1 MLQIFACICIRDI
14 DLQFSFFLFVVSL
27 SGFGIRTMVA
37 LENEFGR
44 LLSSVVWK
52 SLRRIVIN
60 FLYVWKSFPEKPPGP
75 RLWFVR
81 SVVITDLISVLVIT
95 VFRLFVSSWSNLGGV
110 YVSRSLYISS
120 RFSNLLAHDCNI
132 LIICISVILVII
144 SPFSFPI
151 LSIWVLFFLNE
162 SG

>member
-1 MLQIFACICIRDI
+1 M
-14 DLQFSFFLFVVSL
+14 
-27 SGFGIRTMVA
+27 A

-52 SLRRIVIN
+52 SLRRIAIN

-95 VFRLFVSSWSNLGGV
+95 VFRL
-110 YVSRSLYISS
+110 
-120 RFSNLLAHDCNI
+120 
-132 LIICISVILVII
+132 SVP
-144 SPFSFPI
+144 S
-151 LSIWVLFFLNE
+151 
-162 SG
+162 

>member
-1 MLQIFACICIRDI
+1 MNQRYWPAI
-14 DLQFSFFLFVVSL
+14 FFLSFCSVLVWFWYQDNGGLGEWIWEASL
-27 SGFGIRTMVA
+27 FSC
-37 LENEFGR
+37 LEKFEKDSYQLFIC
-44 LLSSVVWK
+44 LEKFPWEATW
-52 SLRRIVIN
+52 SLT
-60 FLYVWKSFPEKPPGP
+60 L
-75 RLWFVR
+75 FVR

-95 VFRLFVSSWSNLGGV
+95 VFRLSVPSWSNLGGV

-120 RFSNLLAHDCNI
+120 RLSNLLAHDCNI

-151 LSIWVLFFLNE
+151 LSVWVLFFLNE